1 MTTGKLITGLK
12 TELKTK
18 THQEIARKMGYRS
31 GSTIHAWLK
40 NKTIPKAA
48 TKKVAKYLGVQ

>member
-1 MTTGKLITGLK
+1 MTTGKMITQLK

-40 NKTIPKAA
+40 NKAIPKKA
-48 TKKVAKYLGVQ
+48 TKKVARFLGVQ